1 MLQEMTS
8 FFNSAFYFAGT
19 NWKSIMAAIALGLV
33 FGAFWLVFYLP
44 PLLKKPMLWVVAA
57 VSAILTWTAVSF
69 MQIPLQYWYGQGI
82 NHFLSQTVILR
93 WYLIAAFPLVLLSG
107 LVQEAAKLVPTLVCW
122 WRSKRSLTPKMGLII
137 GAVSGAGFGVFEAIW
152 VHNQIFVNG
161 VSWSVVD
168 NYALGLWERVFAVA
182 FHIAASALTGW
193 GIAKRKGWLF
203 YIIAACLHGFVNYS
217 IILIDDGKMTSIQ
230 SEIYLTVIAVLTTAV
245 VLWLRWRKEKEIP
258 ADNPPVV
265 SIDAASGNP
274 PSGAT
279 GTTSEIVPPVT
290 PAPVPDLPPVVPP
303 DVTPQP
309 PVG

>member
-1 MLQEMTS
+1 MLSQMTS

-19 NWKSIMAAIALGLV
+19 NWKSILVAVALGLV
-33 FGAFWLVFYLP
+33 VGAVWLAFYLP
-44 PLLKKPMLWVVAA
+44 PLFKKRMLWAVAA
-57 VSAILTWTAVSF
+57 VSAILTWSAVAF
-69 MQIPLQYWYGQGI
+69 VQIPLQYWYVDAI
-82 NHFLSQTVILR
+82 KHFWGSADISS
-93 WYLIAAFPLVLLSG
+93 WYLLIAFPLVLLSG
-107 LVQEAAKLVPTLVCW
+107 LVQEAAKLVPTLFIW

-161 VSWSVVD
+161 ISRAVVSD
-168 NYALGLWERVFAVA
+168 YALGLWERIFAVA

-203 YIIAACLHGFVNYS
+203 YVIAAFLHGIVNYS
-217 IILIDDGKMTSIQ
+217 VILIQDNKMTAVQ

-245 VLWLRWRKEKEIP
+245 MLWLRWRKEKEVP
-258 ADNPPVV
+258 ADSPPDGAAGVV
-265 SIDAASGNP
+265 PA
-274 PSGAT
+274 
-279 GTTSEIVPPVT
+279 IVPAVT
-290 PAPVPDLPPVVPP
+290 ADAPAADIPPVVPP

>member
-1 MLQEMTS
+1 MLSQMTS

-19 NWKSIMAAIALGLV
+19 NWKSILVAVALGLV

-44 PLLKKPMLWVVAA
+44 PLFKKPMLWVVAA
-57 VSAILTWTAVSF
+57 VSAILTWTAIAFV
-69 MQIPLQYWYGQGI
+69 QIPFQNWYVDAI
-82 NHFLSQTVILR
+82 RHFWGSTDISS
-93 WYLIAAFPLVLLSG
+93 WYLLIAFPLVLLSG
-107 LVQEAAKLVPTLVCW
+107 LVQEAAKLVPTLVYW
-122 WRSKRSLTPKMGLII
+122 WRSKRSLAPKMGLII

-168 NYALGLWERVFAVA
+168 NYALGLWERIFAVA

-203 YIIAACLHGFVNYS
+203 YVIAAFLHGIVNFS
-217 IILIDDGKMTSIQ
+217 VILINDNKLTATQ
-230 SEIYLTVIAVLTTAV
+230 SEIYLTVIALAVTTFA
-245 VLWLRWRKEKEIP
+245 LWLRWQKEKEIP
-258 ADNPPVV
+258 ADNSPVETIDGAPGIPSAGTPDSV
-265 SIDAASGNP
+265 S
-274 PSGAT
+274 
-279 GTTSEIVPPVT
+279 EVPPM
-290 PAPVPDLPPVVPP
+290 VPP

>member
-1 MLQEMTS
+1 MLSQMTS

-19 NWKSIMAAIALGLV
+19 NWKSILVAVALGLV
-33 FGAFWLVFYLP
+33 FGAVWLAFYLP
-44 PLLKKPMLWVVAA
+44 PLFKKPMLWVVAA
-57 VSAILTWTAVSF
+57 VSAILTWSAIAFV
-69 MQIPLQYWYGQGI
+69 QIPLQNWYGDAI
-82 NHFLSQTVILR
+82 THFLSQAVIIR
-93 WYLIAAFPLVLLSG
+93 WYLIAAFPLVLVSG

-122 WRSKRSLTPKMGLII
+122 WHSKRSLTPKMGLII

-203 YIIAACLHGFVNYS
+203 YVIAAFLHGFVNYS
-217 IILIDDGKMTSIQ
+217 VILIDDGKMTAVQ
-230 SEIYLTVIAVLTTAV
+230 SEIYLTVIAVVTTAV

-258 ADNPPVV
+258 AENPPDGVTD
-265 SIDAASGNP
+265 IAS
-274 PSGAT
+274 AT
-279 GTTSEIVPPVT
+279 VPADTADDVPFI
-290 PAPVPDLPPVVPP
+290 PASAMDTPPVVPP

-309 PVG
+309 PVV